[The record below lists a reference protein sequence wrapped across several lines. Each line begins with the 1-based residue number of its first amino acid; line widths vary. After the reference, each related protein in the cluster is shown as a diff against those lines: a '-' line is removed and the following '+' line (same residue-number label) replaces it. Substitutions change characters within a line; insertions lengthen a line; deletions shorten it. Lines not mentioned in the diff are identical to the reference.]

1 MEGGFIKYEYRT
13 EKDKDGSPV
22 QFEADQMVVTT
33 KQDAEVHYTFTSQE
47 SRDVWIKG
55 YTQTVVPPV
64 TPGPDAPELPP
75 VEDAKPAPA
84 PEAPVLPAVQD
95 ARPDPAPAPVSAPA
109 PETPVLPAVQD
120 ARLIQTGTSGWLADL
135 MLGAGMVLSAAGYWM
150 ERKRKAMFYKSQ
162 H

>member
-1 MEGGFIKYEYRT
+1 M
-13 EKDKDGSPV
+13 
-22 QFEADQMVVTT
+22 
-33 KQDAEVHYTFTSQE
+33 
-47 SRDVWIKG
+47 WIKS

-75 VEDAKPAPA
+75 VEDAKPA

-150 ERKRKAMFYKSQ
+150 ERKRKAMLYKSK